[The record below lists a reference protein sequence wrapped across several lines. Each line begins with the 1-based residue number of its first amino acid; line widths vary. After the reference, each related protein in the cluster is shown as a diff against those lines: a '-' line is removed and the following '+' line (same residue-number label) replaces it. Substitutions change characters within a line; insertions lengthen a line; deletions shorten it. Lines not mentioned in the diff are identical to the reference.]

1 MAFFPSLSF
10 LKDITTFMGKEGTQW
25 IVDKGRIDRGLTD
38 AGWEAEG
45 TFSEH
50 LAIGLAGDL
59 CVIVPAWVEGS
70 GGPVFEL
77 HDVEKN
83 LSYWVREI
91 PTPQKAAELLGEYGG
106 PSEEERGN
114 PYRTTR

>member
-1 MAFFPSLSF
+1 
-10 LKDITTFMGKEGTQW
+10 MGKEGTQW

-83 LSYWVREI
+83 VSYWVREI